1 MFYRSGALAFMDER
15 ELAAVGRLGLK
26 SVVDLRST
34 IEHITFPD
42 PPIDGATNYHYTA
55 MNDNDL
61 NEIDYSSRK
70 MILMAM
76 KEPGLNKMESFG
88 KHFQLILRERVPML
102 FHCTQGKDRT
112 GIAAMLIL
120 LLLGVDE
127 ETILDDF
134 ELTNKYRKSLI
145 KEQMSRFRILSRLS
159 KNIRTFLWVKEG
171 VCRSFA
177 AYALTTIQRRYPSY
191 EDFFRTEYDL
201 SAEDIAKIRDLY
213 LE

>member
-1 MFYRSGALAFMDER
+1 M
-15 ELAAVGRLGLK
+15 
-26 SVVDLRST
+26 
-34 IEHITFPD
+34 
-42 PPIDGATNYHYTA
+42 
-55 MNDNDL
+55 
-61 NEIDYSSRK
+61 
-70 MILMAM
+70 
-76 KEPGLNKMESFG
+76 
-88 KHFQLILRERVPML
+88 FQLILRDRVPML

-177 AYALTTIQRRYPSY
+177 AHALTTIQKKYPSY

>member
-1 MFYRSGALAFMDER
+1 
-15 ELAAVGRLGLK
+15 
-26 SVVDLRST
+26 
-34 IEHITFPD
+34 
-42 PPIDGATNYHYTA
+42 
-55 MNDNDL
+55 
-61 NEIDYSSRK
+61 
-70 MILMAM
+70 
-76 KEPGLNKMESFG
+76 
-88 KHFQLILRERVPML
+88 ML

-145 KEQMSRFRILSRLS
+145 KEQMSNFRILSRLS

-177 AYALTTIQRRYPSY
+177 AYALTTIQKRYPSY

-201 SAEDIAKIRDLY
+201 SEADIAKIRDMY